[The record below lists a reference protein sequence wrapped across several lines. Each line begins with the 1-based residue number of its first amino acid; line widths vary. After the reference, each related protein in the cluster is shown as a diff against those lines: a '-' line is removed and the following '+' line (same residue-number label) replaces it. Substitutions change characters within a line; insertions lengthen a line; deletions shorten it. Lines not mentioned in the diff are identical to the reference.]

1 MATSNAT
8 HVDTVHQVEELLDA
22 VLAVP
27 ALSALDLLRAVLE
40 VFRGLGAHRVLAL
53 LSDCRGGLLEAS
65 QINMSEGAGHEGR
78 EGESSHRRAPTRD
91 KYRAVY
97 VYRSASGVCNPS

>member
-1 MATSNAT
+1 VSLGIVNTT
-8 HVDTVHQVEELLDA
+8 HVDTVHEVEELLDA

-53 LSDCRGGLLEAS
+53 LSNGRCGLCGETRIGRS
-65 QINMSEGAGHEGR
+65 VWVEMS
-78 EGESSHRRAPTRD
+78 
-91 KYRAVY
+91 
-97 VYRSASGVCNPS
+97 SG